1 MQTSS
6 QTALLRI
13 SDLTKTFHKD
23 GQAIDVLRGVNLEID
38 RGEAVSIMGRSG
50 AGKTTFLQVVGTLDR
65 PSAGTVYFN
74 GEDVFAFKDARLSAF
89 RGSSIGF
96 VFQFHHLLPE
106 FSTLENA
113 AMPALI
119 ARVPKAEALGRA
131 EEILD
136 RVGLSHRL
144 GHRPGE
150 LSGGEQQR
158 VALARAL
165 VMGPKL
171 LLADEPTGNLDEATG
186 ETIFELFSELS
197 YEIGTSVIV
206 VTHNRALARRMPTR
220 LNMVDGVLEPLEESA

>member
-1 MQTSS
+1 LQTSIS
-6 QTALLRI
+6 APLLRI
-13 SDLTKTFHKD
+13 TGLTKTFQKD
-23 GQAIDVLRGVNLEID
+23 GQAIEVLKGVDLEIG

-50 AGKTTFLQVVGTLDR
+50 AGKTTLLQVVGTLDR
-65 PSAGTVYFN
+65 PTAGTVLFD
-74 GEDVFAFKDARLSAF
+74 GEDVFGMKDARLSAF

-106 FSTLENA
+106 FTTLENA

-119 ARVPKAEALGRA
+119 ARVPKKEAYERA
-131 EEILD
+131 GGILE
-136 RVGLSHRL
+136 RVGLSDRL
-144 GHRPGE
+144 SHRPGE

-171 LLADEPTGNLDEATG
+171 LLADEPTGNLDDATG

-197 YEIGTSVIV
+197 AAIGTSVVI
-206 VTHNRALARRMPTR
+206 VTHNRALASRMPTR
-220 LNMVDGVLEPLEESA
+220 LNMVAGILEPLEAA

>member
-1 MQTSS
+1 MQTS
-6 QTALLRI
+6 TPAPLLRI
-13 SDLTKTFHKD
+13 TGLTKTFQKD
-23 GQAIDVLRGVNLEID
+23 GQAIEVLRGVDLEIK

-50 AGKTTFLQVVGTLDR
+50 AGKTTLLQVVGTLDR
-65 PSAGTVYFN
+65 PTSGNVLFD
-74 GEDVFAFKDARLSAF
+74 GEDVFGMKDARLSAF

-106 FSTLENA
+106 FTTIENA

-119 ARVPKAEALGRA
+119 ARVPRVEALQRA
-131 EEILD
+131 EDILD

-144 GHRPGE
+144 SHRPGE

-197 YEIGTSVIV
+197 SAIGTSVVV
-206 VTHNRALARRMPTR
+206 VTHNRVLASRMSRR
-220 LNMVDGVLEPLEESA
+220 LNMVAGVLEQLEVA